1 MYLHKGKSVFLIF
14 MFFYCVFIGCNISGQ
29 NPVNNSEEDVILEE
43 TVLAYIRYYGKEAI
57 TFGDLRKE
65 INIYK
70 HQSDHPLTIKEK
82 RKILDSLIEN
92 KLLLQAAKKEGVN
105 VSEEYIQSLFEK
117 YLSESIGYSMSE
129 KELNELIQREQGVS
143 LDDYL
148 IRDLGMNVSEYK
160 EFLRNKLI
168 IQQLIV
174 KCNYDELKKQIPEYS
189 EIKEYFD
196 NNRSNFYWNDM
207 IEVLLVVANKADN
220 FYTEDRLVKIEDLR
234 NSYINKEIELD
245 EILSESFLNN
255 NVFQAG
261 LILVPIN
268 ENSANAIGLTINEL
282 KSLFE
287 QDVGFTSN
295 VIEKE
300 RDYRFFVVY
309 EKYQSKM
316 LDLYDLYQPASDTTV
331 YDYIKSLLTQQKQQ
345 LFIQNATKQMA
356 DDLNNSN
363 YVWME
368 KTESEILNILQNEL

>member
-1 MYLHKGKSVFLIF
+1 M
-14 MFFYCVFIGCNISGQ
+14 
-29 NPVNNSEEDVILEE
+29 
-43 TVLAYIRYYGKEAI
+43 
-57 TFGDLRKE
+57 
-65 INIYK
+65 
-70 HQSDHPLTIKEK
+70 
-82 RKILDSLIEN
+82 
-92 KLLLQAAKKEGVN
+92 
-105 VSEEYIQSLFEK
+105 
-117 YLSESIGYSMSE
+117 
-129 KELNELIQREQGVS
+129 
-143 LDDYL
+143 
-148 IRDLGMNVSEYK
+148 
-160 EFLRNKLI
+160 
-168 IQQLIV
+168 
-174 KCNYDELKKQIPEYS
+174 
-189 EIKEYFD
+189 FD

-300 RDYRFFVVY
+300 QDYRFFVVY
-309 EKYQSKM
+309 EKYHAKM
-316 LDLYDLYQPASDTTV
+316 LDLNDPYQPDSDITV
-331 YDYIKSLLTQQKQQ
+331 YDYIKSWLTQQKQQ
-345 LFIQNATKQMA
+345 SYIQVATKQMA
-356 DDLNNSN
+356 ADLNNST